1 MLADQSAPIFAL
13 RDSRMPRAA
22 AYLFDVIAPIIH
34 PAPAR
39 AGDVLVVRPG
49 TAVPLAVVRRIRGEW
64 TVVHVG
70 PPNYGALLIPLCDG
84 IITPQTPADALFWA
98 A

>member
-1 MLADQSAPIFAL
+1 
-13 RDSRMPRAA
+13 MPDRAA
-22 AYLFDVIAPIIH
+22 AYLFDVVGAFIH
-34 PAPAR
+34 PVPAR
-39 AGDVLVVRPG
+39 TGDVLVIRPG
-49 TAVPLAVVRRIRGEW
+49 TPVPIAVVRRIQKVW

-84 IITPQTPADALFWA
+84 LLTPQTPADALFWA

>member
-1 MLADQSAPIFAL
+1 
-13 RDSRMPRAA
+13 MPFEKA
-22 AYLFDVIAPIIH
+22 AYVFEVVGAFIH
-34 PAPAR
+34 PVPAR
-39 AGDVLVVRPG
+39 VGDVVVVRPG
-49 TAVPLAVVRRIRGEW
+49 APVPIAVVRRVRGTW

-84 IITPQTPADALFWA
+84 LLMPQTPADAQFLA

>member
-1 MLADQSAPIFAL
+1 MQSA
-13 RDSRMPRAA
+13 
-22 AYLFDVIAPIIH
+22 AYVFDVIEPFIH
-34 PAPAR
+34 PVPAR

-49 TAVPLAVVRRIRGEW
+49 TDVPMAVVRKIRQKW

-70 PPNYGALLIPLCDG
+70 PPNYGALLIPICDG
-84 IITPQTPADALFWA
+84 LLTPQTPADALFWA

>member
-1 MLADQSAPIFAL
+1 VG
-13 RDSRMPRAA
+13 
-22 AYLFDVIAPIIH
+22 LFIH
-34 PAPAR
+34 PVPAR
-39 AGDVLVVRPG
+39 TGDVLVVRPG
-49 TAVPLAVVRRIRGEW
+49 TEVPIAVVRLVRGRW

-84 IITPQTPADALFWA
+84 LLIPQTPADALFLA

>member
-1 MLADQSAPIFAL
+1 MTE
-13 RDSRMPRAA
+13 RAK
-22 AYLFDVIAPIIH
+22 AYLFDVVGAFIH
-34 PAPAR
+34 PVPAR
-39 AGDVLVVRPG
+39 AGDVLVVR
-49 TAVPLAVVRRIRGEW
+49 RIQKKW

-84 IITPQTPADALFWA
+84 LLMPQTPADALFWA